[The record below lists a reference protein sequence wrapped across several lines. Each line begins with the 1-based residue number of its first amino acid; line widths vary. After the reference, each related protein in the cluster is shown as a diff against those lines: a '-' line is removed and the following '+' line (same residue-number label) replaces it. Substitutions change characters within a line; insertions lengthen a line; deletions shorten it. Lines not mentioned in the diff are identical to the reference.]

1 MEFLQAAN
9 RSKTVLSSIKL
20 TIIDLIHKLMEIE
33 PAAEPVD
40 SEINENT
47 SNGVLLEVKKGVFLC
62 KIISEFSIHLLF

>member
-1 MEFLQAAN
+1 MEKLKKNIGDKQKNEMEFLQAAN

-47 SNGVLLEVKKGVFLC
+47 SNGVLLEVKK
-62 KIISEFSIHLLF
+62 